1 MDVGTSVTPHQVIV
15 SVDMID
21 HNKHVMMLYY
31 RRWYAI
37 ITTIMFLLN
46 TEPGGDIDNRI
57 TTAPK
62 KRNTKCITFC
72 LITCTLIFLLG
83 VSVCAAAMFIL
94 EKVLSNSELKT
105 ATTFRPLEIQPGDT
119 VLLYQG
125 DASDLVVTEMV
136 PPDENRPNIQLYV
149 IDCGKLMKYK
159 KAYVV
164 GSKSIDLRSN
174 VSLPIPT
181 RYLHYELGSHFNF
194 SVDIVDASEH
204 SYLTIFIFDN
214 TTQANEYT
222 KYQTTETRQQ
232 AIKYWS
238 IPTNITNITTTLLFE
253 VTYGAY
259 FVPVFSFE
267 TSGVLEIEFSYVIT
281 QYFYLHTDYIPYK
294 YTNCS
299 LMADEK
305 CSLDLKVFKNKT
317 CVLAYNQASLETYQ
331 GPVVMQTVT
340 ETSEVVIP
348 QYKHYLRIV
357 GYVIVGFFGIIAL
370 FFFIFYL
377 LRRRSVKKTYQ
388 YVALDNYY

>member
-1 MDVGTSVTPHQVIV
+1 
-15 SVDMID
+15 
-21 HNKHVMMLYY
+21 
-31 RRWYAI
+31 
-37 ITTIMFLLN
+37 MFLLY
-46 TEPGGDIDNRI
+46 TEPGGDIDNSI

-62 KRNTKCITFC
+62 KHNTKCITFC
-72 LITCTLIFLLG
+72 LITCTLILLG
-83 VSVCAAAMFIL
+83 VSVCAAATMFIL

-105 ATTFRPLEIQPGDT
+105 DTTPRPLEIQPGDT

-136 PPDENRPNIQLYV
+136 PPDEKRPNIQLYV
-149 IDCGKLMKYK
+149 VDCGKLMKHK
-159 KAYVV
+159 KTHVV

-174 VSLPIPT
+174 VSLPIPA

-194 SVDIVDASEH
+194 SVDIVDDSEH
-204 SYLTIFIFDN
+204 SHLTIFIFDN

-253 VTYGAY
+253 ATYGAY

-281 QYFYLHTDYIPYK
+281 QDFYLHTDYIPYK

-299 LMADEK
+299 LMADEA
-305 CSLDLKVFKNKT
+305 CSLDLKVSKNKT
-317 CVLAYNQASLETYQ
+317 CVLAYNQASLETYH

-348 QYKHYLRIV
+348 QYKHHLKTGGYVVIGFGVIALLLFFVILFYKVRRRIV
-357 GYVIVGFFGIIAL
+357 
-370 FFFIFYL
+370 
-377 LRRRSVKKTYQ
+377 KKQNQ
-388 YVALDNYY
+388 YVALDNYF